1 MRSLCRPLQVAR
13 LAAYGDVKPASA
25 LRSTVTMWT
34 CDSIHNSVNCES
46 MANRHSAL
54 ATSPSLSTPGD
65 SNQSLIESRTG
76 SPNQLYVV
84 VPKPILEDL
93 KHLPQSH
100 PTQIWEALAAPTTT
114 RCPDPRADILSRAT
128 FVCGS
133 TFAQGVLE
141 IDVSLKNAVLGRSCT
156 KAAKKALHA
165 KN

>member
-46 MANRHSAL
+46 IATRHSAL
-54 ATSPSLSTPGD
+54 ATSPSLSTPSD

-84 VPKPILEDL
+84 VPKPILED
-93 KHLPQSH
+93 K
-100 PTQIWEALAAPTTT
+100 ALATEPSD
-114 RCPDPRADILSRAT
+114 PDL
-128 FVCGS
+128 GS
-133 TFAQGVLE
+133 TCRPNHNTLRPNLILIMVMPMRELSQSPAE
-141 IDVSLKNAVLGRSCT
+141 S
-156 KAAKKALHA
+156 
-165 KN
+165 